1 MLVLQLISNH
11 ILKWNRNVRTL
22 FSYFSLSL
30 SLTHIHTLSQTH
42 SHPIFPEPYDQNQ
55 ITKTTRECCPYSNM
69 CTLYVLAFVYLFI
82 YSLVSSFIQRYCIPP
97 SRIKYN
103 IKLRLTISLNSDSD
117 AHSTVCMW
125 MWVSWTVI
133 CSLWS
138 LMIVLDT
145 PTPKL
150 DSLLIITVCVRRLQ

>member
-1 MLVLQLISNH
+1 MEQKCAHTVFLL
-11 ILKWNRNVRTL
+11 
-22 FSYFSLSL
+22 LSL
-30 SLTHIHTLSQTH
+30 PLSHTH
-42 SHPIFPEPYDQNQ
+42 SHSLSNTQLSRLSRTIWPKPNHQNH
-55 ITKTTRECCPYSNM
+55 KRVCCPSSNT
-69 CTLYVLAFVYLFI
+69 CTLDVLVFVYLFI
-82 YSLVSSFIQRYCIPP
+82 YSLVSSFMERFCIPP

-103 IKLRLTISLNSDSD
+103 IKLRLTISLNWLSSDSD
-117 AHSTVCMW
+117 PHSTVCMW

-150 DSLLIITVCVRRLQ
+150 DSLLIITVCVRKFQ